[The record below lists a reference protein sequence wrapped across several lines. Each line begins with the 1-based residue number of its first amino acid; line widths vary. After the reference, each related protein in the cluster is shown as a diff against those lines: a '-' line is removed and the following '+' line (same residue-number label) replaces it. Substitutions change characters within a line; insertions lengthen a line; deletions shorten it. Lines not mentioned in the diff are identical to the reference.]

1 MTFHQLP
8 GAQGMY
14 NPELEHDA
22 CGIGLYANIKG
33 LPTHDIVKK
42 GLEMLC
48 RLDHRAGKGSDGQT
62 GDGAGL
68 MVQIPDVF
76 FGLFAANGTFQ
87 KKDNME

>member
-42 GLEMLC
+42 
-48 RLDHRAGKGSDGQT
+48 A
-62 GDGAGL
+62 
-68 MVQIPDVF
+68 
-76 FGLFAANGTFQ
+76 
-87 KKDNME
+87 